1 MAKTTNKK
9 SKKTFKQDWNEFSG
23 NISLYAHEGKKDG
36 DFYLSTSLGRKNDDG
51 DYDNYY
57 LTVRLSR
64 AAEEELAIDSEGV
77 YHVAIRYGF
86 LKPEFWTDKK
96 SKEQRSALVLF
107 INDAVMIEE

>member
-1 MAKTTNKK
+1 MAKTTK
-9 SKKTFKQDWNEFSG
+9 KKTFKQDWNEIGG
-23 NISLYAHEGKKDG
+23 NISIYAHEGKKG
-36 DFYLSTSLGRKNDDG
+36 DYYLSTSIGRKNDDG
-51 DYDNYY
+51 EYDNFY

-64 AAEEELAIDSEGV
+64 AAEQELAIESEGV

-107 INDAVMIEE
+107 INDAVMIED